1 MNLEDLES
9 NPISCGQIVDIQAKV
24 TVPESAT
31 REIRWTIVGKTN
43 QSSIYTSENADEQHL
58 HTCKLA

>member
-1 MNLEDLES
+1 M
-9 NPISCGQIVDIQAKV
+9 

-31 REIRWTIVGKTN
+31 KEIRWTIVGETN
-43 QSSIYTSENADEQHL
+43 QSSIYTSENADEQNNL